1 MELFVRWRF
10 QNKQLFPGCCLRWSA
25 VRESWCSVRIKLFIE
40 NTTRYLK
47 GRPVILGLMP
57 RTCYLLRIC
66 KLVGQK
72 IYKTAQYIFPIYLT
86 TWYVGGHLSSVLF
99 PAF

>member
-57 RTCYLLRIC
+57 RTCYLLTIFVLKC
-66 KLVGQK
+66 KLAGQK
-72 IYKTAQYIFPIYLT
+72 STKLLNISFQFI
-86 TWYVGGHLSSVLF
+86 
-99 PAF
+99 